1 MSLVIMSICAVVL
14 LIGNLEAARI
24 LALLS
29 IAAALLD
36 GANVIRRAILIKPFS
51 SLSGR
56 KP

>member
-1 MSLVIMSICAVVL
+1 MSICAVVL

-36 GANVIRRAILIKPFS
+36 GANVIRRAILIMPFS